1 MITFADL
8 TLIFGSYN
16 SYELY
21 NFTECYTEAD
31 MDILSVDTLSHDGL
45 QNIQP
50 DPEACRASC
59 KLLGSDARYFTWAG
73 PDNSIGNDWLQQKW
87 KILTKYFITFYLGT
101 SYQNTCWCEPSN
113 DLLVAMPGHVSGN
126 VHCTPSKYWVYVN
139 TLRKGNIEK
148 FLPCN
153 HTDNKFSWSD
163 GTTVNA
169 TWKSETETVETWTT
183 SEGYVI
189 KLIDGQVTSQEHKC
203 TQQGAQYF
211 GYT

>member
-1 MITFADL
+1 M
-8 TLIFGSYN
+8 
-16 SYELY
+16 
-21 NFTECYTEAD
+21 
-31 MDILSVDTLSHDGL
+31 
-45 QNIQP
+45 
-50 DPEACRASC
+50 
-59 KLLGSDARYFTWAG
+59 
-73 PDNSIGNDWLQQKW
+73 
-87 KILTKYFITFYLGT
+87 
-101 SYQNTCWCEPSN
+101 
-113 DLLVAMPGHVSGN
+113 
-126 VHCTPSKYWVYVN
+126 
-139 TLRKGNIEK
+139 RKGNIEK

-153 HTDNKFSWSD
+153 HTDKKFSWSD